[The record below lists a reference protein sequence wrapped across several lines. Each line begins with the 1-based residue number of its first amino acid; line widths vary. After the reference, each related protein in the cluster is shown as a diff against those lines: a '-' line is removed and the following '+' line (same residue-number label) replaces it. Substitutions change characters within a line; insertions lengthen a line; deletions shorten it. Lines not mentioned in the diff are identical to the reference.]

1 MNVTTVTDGIFRLSA
16 NMEDILFEGLWPVPN
31 GVAMN
36 SYIVKGEKT
45 AIVDGVCGWDGV
57 PETLFAQLEKID
69 VDPDSID
76 YIIINHMEPD
86 HSGWIE
92 DFRKIR
98 PNFTIV
104 TGRKSVPLLEAF
116 FDITDDIMVVGDGDT
131 LDLGDGRVLAFAEIP
146 NVHWPETIA
155 TFDTK
160 SGTLMPC
167 DAFGSF
173 GAVGEAMYD
182 DELSPE
188 QIDFYEREAIRYYSN
203 IVAAF
208 SVPTA
213 KAIKKAS
220 TLPIKI
226 IAPGHGIVWRRDPM
240 KIVKDYIRYASY
252 QNGPCETEVTVIWGS
267 MYEMTAMGVKPAIEA
282 LEAEG
287 IIVHEH
293 RVPEDSWG
301 DIITSVWSST
311 GIVLAMPTYEY
322 KMFPPMYAILDELG
336 KKTVRNRKA
345 FRFGSYGWSGGAQKE
360 LDDVMARHKT
370 NWEFLETVEFKG
382 KPSDADIDLIKARC
396 RELANQVKEAV
407 ASKSDTIPAAPKN
420 RHRGRPSKTE
430 WESVTTGIPTW
441 GEIKPKH
448 KHDK

>member
-1 MNVTTVTDGIFRLSA
+1 MNVSTVTDGIFRLSA
-16 NMEDILFEGLWPVPN
+16 NMEDILFEGLWPIPN

-57 PETLFAQLEKID
+57 PETLFAQLDEID
-69 VDPDSID
+69 VDPESID
-76 YIIINHMEPD
+76 YVIVNHMEPD

-92 DFRKIR
+92 DFRKVR
-98 PNFTIV
+98 PHFTIV
-104 TGRKSVPLLEAF
+104 TSKKAVPMMEAF
-116 FDITDDIMVVGDGDT
+116 FDVTEDIMTVGDGDT

-173 GAVGEAMYD
+173 GSIGEAAYD
-182 DELSPE
+182 DQLSPE
-188 QIDFYEREAIRYYSN
+188 QIAFFEKEAVRYYSN

-208 SVPTA
+208 SVPAA
-213 KAIKKAS
+213 KAIEKCGP
-220 TLPIKI
+220 LPIKI
-226 IAPGHGIVWRRDPM
+226 IAPGHGIVWRKDPS
-240 KIVKDYIRYASY
+240 KIVNDYIRYASY
-252 QNGPCETEVTVIWGS
+252 QKGPCENEVTIIWGS
-267 MYEMTAMGVKPAIEA
+267 MYGNTEEAVAPAVEA

-287 IIVHEH
+287 LTVHVH

-311 GIVLAMPTYEY
+311 GVVLAMPTYEY

-336 KKTVRNRKA
+336 KKKVLNRKA

-360 LDDVMARHKT
+360 LDEVMAKHKT
-370 NWEFLETVEFKG
+370 NWDFVEPVEFKG
-382 KPSDADIDLIKARC
+382 KPGDEDKALIQERC
-396 RELANQVKEAV
+396 RELAAKVKDAV
-407 ASKSDTIPAAPKN
+407 ASKTA
-420 RHRGRPSKTE
+420 
-430 WESVTTGIPTW
+430 
-441 GEIKPKH
+441 
-448 KHDK
+448 